1 MKKGEE
7 VEFGKGMRR
16 REWDEK
22 GMRRAEL
29 QVSTCVSMKYV
40 LP

>member
-22 GMRRAEL
+22 GMRRKNGVRRGGCEKGR
-29 QVSTCVSMKYV
+29 V
-40 LP
+40 